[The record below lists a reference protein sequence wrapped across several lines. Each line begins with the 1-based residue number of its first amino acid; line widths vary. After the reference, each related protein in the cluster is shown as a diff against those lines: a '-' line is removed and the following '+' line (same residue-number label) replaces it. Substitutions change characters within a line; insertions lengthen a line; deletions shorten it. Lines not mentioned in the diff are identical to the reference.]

1 MPTILT
7 AFRDADDEERRRLLP
22 DRLSAPSSRGNRR
35 NTHRPS
41 SSSVLLGALASAS
54 IVALVGVR
62 ARGGSM
68 TTNESSASLGAGR
81 SRSQMLSGL
90 AAAAPCLDKCAGA
103 ERDGVRRLQS
113 GNGTCADA
121 DAIEDATATGATG
134 ASERIVDA
142 RVRREVPARQALWT
156 RIGTFRAC
164 PLDAVVRPSVTA
176 LFYTQSRLKPHTH
189 VREKSAKKSARK
201 SRRLIGRGRKD
212 GKGER
217 ILPPATKRSRR

>member
-1 MPTILT
+1 MNSSRHRTPRRVNSRAMPTIST

-22 DRLSAPSSRGNRR
+22 DRSSAPSSRGNRR

-113 GNGTCADA
+113 GNG
-121 DAIEDATATGATG
+121 
-134 ASERIVDA
+134 RA
-142 RVRREVPARQALWT
+142 RT
-156 RIGTFRAC
+156 RT
-164 PLDAVVRPSVTA
+164 
-176 LFYTQSRLKPHTH
+176 
-189 VREKSAKKSARK
+189 
-201 SRRLIGRGRKD
+201 
-212 GKGER
+212 
-217 ILPPATKRSRR
+217 RSRRTVVSRRVVASTARTFERCERCRART